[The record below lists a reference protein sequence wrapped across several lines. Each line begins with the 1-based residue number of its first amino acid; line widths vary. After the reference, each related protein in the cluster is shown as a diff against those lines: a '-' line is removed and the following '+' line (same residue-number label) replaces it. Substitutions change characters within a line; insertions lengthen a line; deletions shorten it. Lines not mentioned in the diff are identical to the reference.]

1 MRSFLKI
8 LFKLIIIDDKKKIS
22 NQIFISLYCLIW
34 SSFIYLG
41 LFNETNQTLLDFK
54 FDFFLFSTW
63 QSKKYKGRV
72 LLLSFCLFFLLLI
85 DRSIYTTR
93 IFLFF
98 LYRAPLAD
106 VNVSILLS
114 LIYMSMRGWECTM
127 RDNVSICRIGWRTE
141 NLFLCFCYEKSP
153 DSYCN
158 QPQIIDKQKLIDS
171 FLLHLQYISTVSTHE
186 SCDLS

>member
-1 MRSFLKI
+1 MTKRKFQIKYSFLYTVWFDRRSSISDSSTRPIKLYWI
-8 LFKLIIIDDKKKIS
+8 LNL
-22 NQIFISLYCLIW
+22 
-34 SSFIYLG
+34 
-41 LFNETNQTLLDFK
+41 T
-54 FDFFLFSTW
+54 FFLFSTW

-72 LLLSFCLFFLLLI
+72 LFLSFCLFFLLLI

-158 QPQIIDKQKLIDS
+158 QPEIIDKQNFIDS
-171 FLLHLQYISTVSTHE
+171 FLLHLQYILTVSTHE